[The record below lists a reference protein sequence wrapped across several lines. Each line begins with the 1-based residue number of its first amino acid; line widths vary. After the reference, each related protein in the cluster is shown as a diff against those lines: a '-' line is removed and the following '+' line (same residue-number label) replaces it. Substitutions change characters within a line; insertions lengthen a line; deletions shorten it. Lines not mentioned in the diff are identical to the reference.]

1 MRPTL
6 PPPFVQ
12 GIANMAQPQENSQP
26 VSQPQQARNDAAA
39 LDAAFP
45 TRKVERRQT
54 PRLKYQVVA
63 TLEPVASGPDDVC
76 VVTRDADARGA
87 GFLSSGDLP
96 EGSRAVLH
104 LPAPDG
110 QGESQRIECR
120 VRRSREVVN
129 GLFEG
134 SVEFYGD
141 QPQFSDTRIRPIPA
155 PRSQPYT
162 G

>member
-1 MRPTL
+1 
-6 PPPFVQ
+6 
-12 GIANMAQPQENSQP
+12 MAQQNTNNQPAPQP
-26 VSQPQQARNDAAA
+26 AARVHNDAAA

-45 TRKVERRQT
+45 TRRVERRQA

-87 GFLSSGDLP
+87 GFLSSGELP

-104 LPAPDG
+104 LPGPDG
-110 QGESQRIECR
+110 NSEPQRIECR
-120 VRRSREVVN
+120 VRRSREVAN

-134 SVEFYGD
+134 SVEFLGD
-141 QPQFSDTRIRPIPA
+141 QPQFSDTRIRPTPPA
-155 PRSQPYT
+155 RPQPPRT
-162 G
+162 R

>member
-1 MRPTL
+1 
-6 PPPFVQ
+6 
-12 GIANMAQPQENSQP
+12 MAQEQNSQP
-26 VSQPQQARNDAAA
+26 VNSSQPQQVRQDAAA

-45 TRKVERRQT
+45 TRRVERRQT

-76 VVTRDADARGA
+76 VVTRDASETGA

-110 QGESQRIECR
+110 QGEAQRIECR
-120 VRRSREVVN
+120 VRRSREVAN

-134 SVEFYGD
+134 SVEFLGE
-141 QPQFSDTRIRPIPA
+141 QPQFSDTRIRPNPA
-155 PRSQPYT
+155 TRPQPLT
-162 G
+162 R

>member
-1 MRPTL
+1 M
-6 PPPFVQ
+6 
-12 GIANMAQPQENSQP
+12 
-26 VSQPQQARNDAAA
+26 SQPQQNNPSTTQSQQQVRNDAAA

-76 VVTRDADARGA
+76 VVTRDANATGA

-110 QGESQRIECR
+110 QGEAQRIECR
-120 VRRSREVVN
+120 VRRSREVAN

-134 SVEFYGD
+134 SVEFLGE
-141 QPQFSDTRIRPIPA
+141 QPQFSDTRIRPNPA
-155 PRSQPYT
+155 AARPQPYT
-162 G
+162 R

>member
-1 MRPTL
+1 
-6 PPPFVQ
+6 
-12 GIANMAQPQENSQP
+12 MAQEQNSQP
-26 VSQPQQARNDAAA
+26 VNSSQPQQVRQDAAA

-45 TRKVERRQT
+45 TRRVERRQT

-76 VVTRDADARGA
+76 VVTRDASETGA

-110 QGESQRIECR
+110 QGESQRIECL
-120 VRRSREVVN
+120 VRRSREVAN

-134 SVEFYGD
+134 SVEFVGE
-141 QPQFSDTRIRPIPA
+141 QPQFSDTRIRPNPVA
-155 PRSQPYT
+155 RPQLHT
-162 G
+162 Q

>member
-1 MRPTL
+1 
-6 PPPFVQ
+6 
-12 GIANMAQPQENSQP
+12 MAQQNNNQTTGQP
-26 VSQPQQARNDAAA
+26 VPLQNAAAGAAHEASA

-45 TRKVERRQT
+45 TRRVERRQAA
-54 PRLKYQVVA
+54 RLKYQVVA

-76 VVTRDADARGA
+76 VVTRDADAKGA

-110 QGESQRIECR
+110 GDAEPQRIECR
-120 VRRSREVVN
+120 VRRSREVAN

-134 SVEFYGD
+134 SVEFLGE
-141 QPQFSDTRIRPIPA
+141 QPQFSETRIRPTPVA
-155 PRSQPYT
+155 PPTRRPPT
-162 G
+162 TR

>member
-1 MRPTL
+1 
-6 PPPFVQ
+6 
-12 GIANMAQPQENSQP
+12 MAQPQQNNPS
-26 VSQPQQARNDAAA
+26 VGQPQQARNDAAA

-45 TRKVERRQT
+45 TRRVERRQT

-63 TLEPVASGPDDVC
+63 TLEPVATNGPDDVC
-76 VVTRDADARGA
+76 VVTRDASATGA

-110 QGESQRIECR
+110 HSEPQRIECL
-120 VRRSREVVN
+120 VRRSREVAN

-134 SVEFYGD
+134 SVEFVGD
-141 QPQFSDTRIRPIPA
+141 QPQFSDTRIRPVPA
-155 PRSQPYT
+155 ARPQPYT
-162 G
+162 R